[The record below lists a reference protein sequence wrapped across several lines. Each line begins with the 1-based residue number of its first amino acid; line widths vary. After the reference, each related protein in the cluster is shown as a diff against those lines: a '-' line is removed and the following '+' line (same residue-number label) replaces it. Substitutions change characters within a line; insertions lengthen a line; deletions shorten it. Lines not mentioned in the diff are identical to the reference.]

1 MNLVVASFAFV
12 KFTRQATSLNAEKFP
27 AKLQYVNCLS
37 ADQLPGPGKATSG
50 VAAGLAICIAVDE
63 KGSIYALGDKCPPI
77 GQPLSFGSIQG
88 DTISDPLLGTKFSLK
103 TGEVVGQWCPSGIG
117 LLLGGLFEPA
127 GVPTYAVKK
136 SGNAVQ
142 VQVDVNYK
150 ASYESNYW
158 KGILDAQGKSDGTY
172 Y

>member
-1 MNLVVASFAFV
+1 
-12 KFTRQATSLNAEKFP
+12 
-27 AKLQYVNCLS
+27 
-37 ADQLPGPGKATSG
+37 
-50 VAAGLAICIAVDE
+50 
-63 KGSIYALGDKCPPI
+63 
-77 GQPLSFGSIQG
+77 
-88 DTISDPLLGTKFSLK
+88 
-103 TGEVVGQWCPSGIG
+103 

-158 KGILDAQGKSDGTY
+158 KGILDAQGKADGKY